1 MTGKLQL
8 TKSDKGGLDYLL
20 ETSVDGA
27 NLKKFLSD
35 TDKEVRPD
43 EHYSTGSISG
53 SLSIVG
59 SLVDDNIRLG
69 RCRVKITD
77 MQVGKMSPIANLLVV
92 LNLTEPSDYAFE
104 QMTLDA
110 YIQDNKMFLRQLDL
124 SGKLVAFYG
133 SGWLDLKTDDIKM
146 TLTARGRR
154 LASANP
160 SVWQSLTEGLSR
172 AVVRVEVKGKI
183 SDPQITTMPLPV
195 IKETLEILGTPK
207 SE

>member
-1 MTGKLQL
+1 M
-8 TKSDKGGLDYLL
+8 
-20 ETSVDGA
+20 
-27 NLKKFLSD
+27 
-35 TDKEVRPD
+35 
-43 EHYSTGSISG
+43 
-53 SLSIVG
+53 
-59 SLVDDNIRLG
+59 
-69 RCRVKITD
+69 
-77 MQVGKMSPIANLLVV
+77 
-92 LNLTEPSDYAFE
+92 
-104 QMTLDA
+104 
-110 YIQDNKMFLRQLDL
+110 
-124 SGKLVAFYG
+124 AFYG

-146 TLTARGRR
+146 TLTARSRR